1 MLGMIS
7 PSMARS
13 RGALFRWSWGRAAFA
28 LIAGITLL
36 VLLTFQDYGVTWDE
50 DVHNWY
56 GVFVLDYYMS
66 WFHDIRALHWLDLYI
81 YGGAFDMTAA
91 LLNRVSPLGTYETR
105 HLLNGLTGCV
115 GLIGAW
121 KLGRQIAGPRAGF
134 LAVLLLATIPNYY
147 GQMFNNPK
155 DIPFAAGTVWSLYY
169 LCRIIPDLPRP
180 RLSVVIKL
188 GIAVGLSLGVRVGA
202 LLLLTYVGLAGT
214 LFCLWRFK
222 ETRDPWVL
230 LRDIRDG
237 LWRVALPLLLVSY
250 PVMLLFW
257 PWAQLDPIE
266 NPIRSLQAFSH
277 EIFPFPTL
285 FAGKYVPAE
294 DLPWEYLPTFVLLAL
309 PELTLVL
316 ALAAIPAAIW
326 REWRRKG
333 GADRTQSI
341 QAIVLATAVL
351 FPIAYAVAIK
361 AVLFDGMRHFIF
373 VLPTIATGAA
383 LVLDRIIARLPTLR
397 YRPVLL
403 GLAGVYGVGHIA
415 IMVMLHPDQYIYY
428 NGLVGG
434 VDGAQ
439 YLFKTDYWAN
449 SYAEAVKGL
458 ENYLRTEYGAEFE
471 DHQFTVA
478 VCGPPISADYYFPDN
493 FVFSEDREH
502 ADFFIAFTK
511 DNCNRVLPG
520 IAIYRVERMGALLS
534 VVLDRR
540 ETVAVPDPGMHR

>member
-1 MLGMIS
+1 
-7 PSMARS
+7 
-13 RGALFRWSWGRAAFA
+13 
-28 LIAGITLL
+28 
-36 VLLTFQDYGVTWDE
+36 
-50 DVHNWY
+50 
-56 GVFVLDYYMS
+56 
-66 WFHDIRALHWLDLYI
+66 
-81 YGGAFDMTAA
+81 
-91 LLNRVSPLGTYETR
+91 
-105 HLLNGLTGCV
+105 
-115 GLIGAW
+115 
-121 KLGRQIAGPRAGF
+121 
-134 LAVLLLATIPNYY
+134 
-147 GQMFNNPK
+147 
-155 DIPFAAGTVWSLYY
+155 
-169 LCRIIPDLPRP
+169 
-180 RLSVVIKL
+180 LSIVIKL
-188 GIAVGLSLGVRVGA
+188 GIAIGLSLGVRVGA
-202 LLLLTYVGLAGT
+202 LLLLAYVGLAGT

-222 ETRDPWVL
+222 ETRDPWLL

-237 LWRVALPLLLVSY
+237 VWRVALPLLLVSY

-309 PELTLVL
+309 PELTLAL

-326 REWRRKG
+326 REWHRKG
-333 GADRTQSI
+333 GPDRTQSI

-361 AVLFDGMRHFIF
+361 AVLFDGMRHFMF

-397 YRPVLL
+397 YRPVLI

-540 ETVAVPDPGMHR
+540 ETVAVPDLGTHP